1 VLAFRL
7 GARATDVELS
17 IATGD
22 TLALGVVGSDLLDVL
37 SRIEGGAGLSAQY
50 RAILSGG
57 QSQDES
63 ARRALLT
70 SLRTLL
76 GQPVWFDLG
85 AWAEAA
91 RVATMADNGGF
102 LLQEAAHIDDLSARV
117 EMTGEPDSPV
127 VAGLLRELRT
137 IIEQRVPTEP
147 DRIRNVLGRLMA
159 TAGR

>member
-1 VLAFRL
+1 
-7 GARATDVELS
+7 
-17 IATGD
+17 
-22 TLALGVVGSDLLDVL
+22 
-37 SRIEGGAGLSAQY
+37 
-50 RAILSGG
+50 
-57 QSQDES
+57 
-63 ARRALLT
+63 
-70 SLRTLL
+70 
-76 GQPVWFDLG
+76 
-85 AWAEAA
+85 
-91 RVATMADNGGF
+91 MADNGGF